1 MQQTV
6 MRKKYFLVSFICI
19 VLVISFIY
27 FSNDHVECET
37 LTEITYGLNGEK
49 ITTETHN
56 CKEKFNL

>member
-1 MQQTV
+1 
-6 MRKKYFLVSFICI
+6 MRKKYFLMSFICI
-19 VLVISFIY
+19 VLVSSVISFIY

-37 LTEITYGLNGEK
+37 LTEINYGLNGEK